1 VIGIYEID
9 LLKGIFL
16 KVSQNVCEGLGYS
29 PEELIGQSVGK
40 VMTPESSAHFQE
52 RMNKMQHGEM
62 LDGKVQYIAIARDG
76 TRIPISIEAFY
87 KISNGRIVGAI
98 VAAEE
103 SKDG

>member
-1 VIGIYEID
+1 MIGIYEID
-9 LLKGIFL
+9 LPKGIFL

-29 PEELIGQSVGK
+29 SEELIGQSVSK
-40 VMTPESSAHFQE
+40 VITPDSLNHFHE
-52 RMNKMQHGEM
+52 RMSKMQNGEM
-62 LDGKVQYIAIARDG
+62 LDGKVQYIAIAKNG
-76 TRIPISIEAFY
+76 TRIPIAIEAFY